1 MAKKDDLFYD
11 RQLSNKNLTWRL
23 LAPKTSVNSNGDT
36 VTQDGAGSSEV
47 ARGIILDSEFSVA
60 IGHSYN
66 DGMNDPLG
74 GSIKKVFNI
83 GKSMAPYMNTAM
95 TDIATGLDGVDNII
109 QAAQS
114 GLQSADDWLAGKV
127 GISPLNAMNG
137 SFLSAFDLIKSYT
150 GTEVTVSVPKLDTLW
165 MHEEGNN
172 ILSRIKQ
179 VQEFCLGDVQQLAGI
194 YGLQYAPNN
203 YKPNFRNLNA
213 TTEFPGTFTLEI
225 GTQFKITNLV
235 LKSFN
240 YNLATIKAKELGG
253 GTPKYPLYAT
263 VSFDLEP
270 AAYITKERLANILN
284 I

>member
-95 TDIATGLDGVDNII
+95 TDEKG
-109 QAAQS
+109 
-114 GLQSADDWLAGKV
+114 
-127 GISPLNAMNG
+127 
-137 SFLSAFDLIKSYT
+137 
-150 GTEVTVSVPKLDTLW
+150 
-165 MHEEGNN
+165 
-172 ILSRIKQ
+172 
-179 VQEFCLGDVQQLAGI
+179 
-194 YGLQYAPNN
+194 
-203 YKPNFRNLNA
+203 
-213 TTEFPGTFTLEI
+213 
-225 GTQFKITNLV
+225 
-235 LKSFN
+235 
-240 YNLATIKAKELGG
+240 
-253 GTPKYPLYAT
+253 
-263 VSFDLEP
+263 
-270 AAYITKERLANILN
+270 
-284 I
+284 